1 MTRLVR
7 WENTVEGPL
16 AVAAVLFLVVYAT
29 PILDTHLTH
38 LESGVFRGADY
49 IIWALFGIDY
59 LVRLVLSPG
68 RGRWFVKH
76 LHELALVALPMFRPL
91 RLLRM
96 LNLIKPLNRKAT
108 GTLHGKLM
116 IYVPGAT
123 LLAIIC
129 SSLTVLQAER
139 GHLHA
144 NIQNIGD
151 ALWWAI
157 VTITT
162 VGYGDHYPVTFE
174 GRVVAIGLMIAGIAL
189 IGVITAA
196 VASWLVEQIR
206 DTKESGRD
214 DMAELRAEIAEL
226 RSLLVSQAQLLA
238 S

>member
-7 WENTVEGPL
+7 WENAAEGPL
-16 AVAAVLFLVVYAT
+16 AVAALVFLVVYAT

-38 LESGVFRGADY
+38 LEGGVFREVDY
-49 IIWALFGIDY
+49 IIWAVFGIDY
-59 LVRLVLSPG
+59 LVRLILAPG
-68 RGRWFVKH
+68 RSRWFLRH
-76 LHELALVALPMFRPL
+76 LHELAMVALPMFRPL

-108 GTLHGKLM
+108 GSLHGKLM
-116 IYVPGAT
+116 VYVPGAT

-129 SSLTVLQAER
+129 SSLAVLRAER

-174 GRVVAIGLMIAGIAL
+174 GRILAVGLMIAGIAL
-189 IGVITAA
+189 IGVVTAS

-206 DTKESGRD
+206 DGKESDRD
-214 DMAELRAEIAEL
+214 DVAALRAEIAEL
-226 RSLLVSQAQLLA
+226 RGLLVSQGELLA
-238 S
+238 R

>member
-1 MTRLVR
+1 
-7 WENTVEGPL
+7 
-16 AVAAVLFLVVYAT
+16 
-29 PILDTHLTH
+29 
-38 LESGVFRGADY
+38 
-49 IIWALFGIDY
+49 
-59 LVRLVLSPG
+59 
-68 RGRWFVKH
+68 
-76 LHELALVALPMFRPL
+76 L

-108 GTLHGKLM
+108 GTLHGKVM
-116 IYVPGAT
+116 VYVPGAT

-129 SSLTVLQAER
+129 SSLAVLEAER
-139 GHLHA
+139 GRLHA

-189 IGVITAA
+189 IGVITDS

-206 DTKESGRD
+206 DGKESDRD
-214 DMAELRAEIAEL
+214 DMAALRAEIAEL
-226 RSLLVSQAQLLA
+226 RTLLVSQAESLA
-238 S
+238 R